1 MKILSLHF
9 KNLNSLYGEW
19 HIDFTD
25 KNFVQDGLFLLT
37 GPTGAGKSTILDAIC
52 LALYGQTPRLGKI
65 TQSSNEIM
73 SKHTADCYALLHFET
88 KGVMYFSRFE
98 QRRARNSANGKLQ
111 DVERSIA
118 KERPDNIICR
128 KKTEINDE
136 IIKITGMDFPRFT
149 RSILLAQGAFD
160 SFLKARDEE
169 KSMLLEQITG
179 TEIYSEISKHVFER
193 TKAEREK
200 EKELAAKAENAR
212 LLSDRDLLD
221 LEEKQKNLAKE
232 QQEAAHSL
240 NRIQKNLIFLNNSM
254 RLQDELN
261 KTEQNLSLLLSEQEQ
276 AKEKK
281 EQLEKAEK
289 AEKISGLHQVV
300 LMQENELKNLAEQ
313 AETIRKNLPQTERRL
328 QILTADAERI
338 TQKIKKE
345 KEELEGQKPL
355 FETVKKLDIQLE
367 AKKQTIEKLQS
378 QIKEENTRKLAL
390 EKRLSDLAK
399 EKQNLLAKQNT
410 LQSWLEENKHCEL
423 LGTEYSLIRQNLQNL
438 QATLETGQRA
448 AQKINELQKVLTEQK
463 KQHAKQEQLYKAL
476 LNADENQQKQEQ
488 DMDKSLQNLLQ
499 GRLLREW
506 ETELNHLE
514 EKKYLLYKIAGYE
527 EQRRE
532 LTEGSPCPL
541 CGSAHH
547 PYALQKAPEP
557 SQTEQDILAIKK
569 RLETIKNTQQELE
582 KIRLSLAQNKK
593 QIGLFSQNLQEH
605 AERQN
610 EKEKELAEAH
620 EARQNLL
627 DRYAQQKQELLSAL
641 SHFRITEIQP
651 DKIEEINRILQQN
664 LQTWQNRQQEK
675 QELEKQKQEL
685 EKQETGLQSQNTG
698 ITESLR
704 QKNTALQNEESV
716 FSAQCKER
724 TDCFQNKN
732 PLEEEEKLT
741 KQIKETENAKEKLLA
756 EKDTL
761 TKTAEQAK
769 ASLAQLE
776 KTIAEKNL
784 NRENCL
790 AEFNQGLAVHGFSCR
805 EEFLATKL
813 EEDRLSALQK
823 YFKNLEQNIR
833 TNAQNRQELEKQ
845 LREQEEKQQS
855 DPEIIP
861 KPLEEYQ
868 AEERSLK
875 EHQAQI
881 LLNMGELQGMLAQNE
896 KNRQEN
902 AAIKEEL
909 EKQRKTA
916 GKWESLNQLIGSAD
930 GKKFRTIA
938 QGITFAR
945 VVQFANQKLQLLQ
958 KRYLLVPDDSDPL
971 SLNVLD
977 NYQGGEKRAVQNLS
991 GGESFM
997 VSLSLALGLAQMASK
1012 NVQVD
1017 SLFLDEGFGTLDE
1030 ESLDT
1035 ALSTLANIQ
1044 QEGKLIGIISHIG
1057 LLKERIGTQI
1067 SIIPAHGGK
1076 SVIQGAGCQ
1085 KIG

>member
-25 KNFVQDGLFLLT
+25 KSFVQDGLFLLT

-88 KGVMYFSRFE
+88 KGVRYYSRFE

-111 DVERSIA
+111 DMERSIA

-136 IIKITGMDFPRFT
+136 IISITGMDFPRFT

-193 TKAEREK
+193 TKKEREK
-200 EKELAAKAENAR
+200 EKELTIRAENAR
-212 LLSDRDLLD
+212 LLSGQDLLN
-221 LEEKQKNLAKE
+221 LEEKQKSLAKE
-232 QQEAAHSL
+232 QLEIERSL
-240 NRIQKNLIFLNNSM
+240 DSVQKNLIFLNNSM
-254 RLQDELN
+254 RLQEELN
-261 KTEQNLSLLLSEQEQ
+261 KTAQNLSLLLSEQEQ

-281 EQLEKAEK
+281 DRLEKAEK
-289 AEKISGLHQVV
+289 AEKISGLHNIVI
-300 LMQENELKNLAEQ
+300 MQENELKNLTEQ
-313 AETIRKNLPQTERRL
+313 AETIRENLPKTQTRL
-328 QILTADAERI
+328 QALTADAEQVI
-338 TQKIKKE
+338 QKIRKE
-345 KEELEGQKPL
+345 KEELERQKPI

-367 AKKQTIEKLQS
+367 AKKQNIEKLQS
-378 QIKEENTRKLAL
+378 QIKEENTQKLAL
-390 EKRLSDLAK
+390 ENRLSDLTK
-399 EKQNLLAKQNT
+399 EKQNLLAKQNA
-410 LQSWLEENKHCEL
+410 LQSWIEENRHCEL
-423 LGTEYSLIRQNLQNL
+423 LASEYSLIRQNLQNL
-438 QATLETGQRA
+438 QATLESGQQA
-448 AQKINELQKVLTEQK
+448 AKKINELQTALTEQK
-463 KQHAKQEQLYKAL
+463 TQHAKQEQLYQTL
-476 LNADENQQKQEQ
+476 LSSDQTQQKQEQ
-488 DMDKSLQNLLQ
+488 ELDKSLQSLLQ

-506 ETELNHLE
+506 ETELSHLE

-532 LTEGSPCPL
+532 LAEGKPCPL
-541 CGSAHH
+541 CGSEHH

-557 SQTEQDILAIKK
+557 SQTEQEIQAIKK
-569 RLETIKNTQQELE
+569 LLETIRNTKQDLE
-582 KIRLSLAQNKK
+582 KLRLSLDQNKK
-593 QIGLFSQNLQEH
+593 QIGLFSQSLQEH
-605 AERQN
+605 TKRQA
-610 EKEKELAEAH
+610 EKEKELSEAQR
-620 EARQNLL
+620 ARQGLL
-627 DRYAQQKQELLSAL
+627 DQYAKEKQELLAAL
-641 SHFRITEIQP
+641 TPFRITEIQP
-651 DKIEEINRILQQN
+651 GKIKEINGILQKN
-664 LQTWQNRQQEK
+664 LETWQNRQLEK

-685 EKQETGLQSQNTG
+685 EKQETGLQSQNLG
-698 ITESLR
+698 IAESLR
-704 QKNTALQNEESV
+704 QKNSALKNEEDS
-716 FSAQCKER
+716 FSAQYKER
-724 TDCFQNKN
+724 TDCFQTKN
-732 PLEEEEKLT
+732 PLEEEEKLAAR
-741 KQIKETENAKEKLLA
+741 IKETENAKEKLLA

-769 ASLAQLE
+769 ASLGQLE
-776 KTIAEKNL
+776 KTIAEKKQL
-784 NRENCL
+784 LENCL
-790 AEFNQGLAVHGFSCR
+790 DELGQSLALHGFACR
-805 EEFLATKL
+805 EDFLAAQMQEASL
-813 EEDRLSALQK
+813 FALQK

-833 TNAQNRQELEKQ
+833 TLSQNRQELEKQ
-845 LREQEEKQQS
+845 LRGQEEKQQS

-868 AEERSLK
+868 AEERALK

-881 LLNMGELQGMLAQNE
+881 LLSMGEVQGMLAQNE
-896 KNRQEN
+896 KNRLEN

-909 EKQRKTA
+909 EKQHKTA

-930 GKKFRTIA
+930 GKKFRTMA

-958 KRYLLVPDDSDPL
+958 KRYLLVPDEGCPL

-1035 ALSTLANIQ
+1035 ALSALANIQ

-1057 LLKERIGTQI
+1057 LLKERINTQI

-1076 SVIQGAGCQ
+1076 SLIQGAGCQ